1 MIVQHNL
8 VALNANRQ
16 LNMVSDGKG
25 KTTEKLSSGFKIN
38 RAADDAAGLAIS
50 EKMRRQ
56 IRGLTQASANAQDG
70 ISLVQVADGALNE
83 QHEILQRMNE
93 LSVKAS
99 NGTLTADDRSYIQ
112 SEMDALVDEI
122 DRIANATTFN
132 EDLYPLKGGE
142 MTTPFIGEQEMTVNF
157 QGSGTLTMDGQTY
170 QGPCEL
176 KVTTLATLDDS
187 GNFRMSPIFSWVA
200 GGGGSGNCTAT
211 TFTCGVAGSTNP
223 NTVNYTKPGEFMIDE
238 DGYVLVKSA
247 SGPGPW
253 DYVASNRQVHN
264 VSSDGI
270 PADAMKAVKADAD
283 PVFVHAGSEND
294 EAMRIN
300 IGFVDAT
307 AFGLKLKPVDVT
319 TEESAIAY
327 VDKVKSAL
335 NTVSEYRADFG
346 ATQNRLEHT
355 ILNLDNVVENTTAA
369 ESAIRD
375 TDMALAMVEF
385 SNKNIIESA
394 AMSLL
399 AQANQDNQAVLSLLQ

>member
-1 MIVQHNL
+1 
-8 VALNANRQ
+8 
-16 LNMVSDGKG
+16 MVSDGKG

-142 MTTPFIGEQEMTVNF
+142 MTTPFIGEQEITIKFKNTGKMTV
-157 QGSGTLTMDGQTY
+157 DGVDY
-170 QGPCEL
+170 QGPCDV
-176 KVTTLATLDDS
+176 KVTTIATLNNDGS
-187 GNFRMSPIFSWVA
+187 FRQAPIMAFLGAV
-200 GGGGSGNCTAT
+200 GGGYITSTDFEVGSGNSDDCRIVYA
-211 TFTCGVAGSTNP
+211 
-223 NTVNYTKPGEFMIDE
+223 KPDEYMIDP
-238 DGYVLVKSA
+238 DGYVLIKTA
-247 SGPGPW
+247 TGPGAW
-253 DYVASNRQVHN
+253 DFVASNRQVHN
-264 VSSDGI
+264 IPADGI

-385 SNKNIIESA
+385 SNKNIIENA

>member
-1 MIVQHNL
+1 
-8 VALNANRQ
+8 
-16 LNMVSDGKG
+16 
-25 KTTEKLSSGFKIN
+25 
-38 RAADDAAGLAIS
+38 
-50 EKMRRQ
+50 
-56 IRGLTQASANAQDG
+56 
-70 ISLVQVADGALNE
+70 
-83 QHEILQRMNE
+83 
-93 LSVKAS
+93 
-99 NGTLTADDRSYIQ
+99 
-112 SEMDALVDEI
+112 
-122 DRIANATTFN
+122 
-132 EDLYPLKGGE
+132 
-142 MTTPFIGEQEMTVNF
+142 
-157 QGSGTLTMDGQTY
+157 
-170 QGPCEL
+170 
-176 KVTTLATLDDS
+176 
-187 GNFRMSPIFSWVA
+187 MSPISSWVA

-223 NTVNYTKPGEFMIDE
+223 YTVNYTKPGEFMIDE

-270 PADAMKAVKADAD
+270 PADAMKAVKDDAD

-294 EAMRIN
+294 EAMRTN